1 VNAAIAHDMRRIP
14 FQNMVYVADGMSD
27 VPCFSLVGGSGGRT
41 YAVYEAGSD
50 KEFQNAYDL
59 QRQQRVEAFGEADYS
74 DGSHTTMWIT
84 KAVED
89 IAKRIVRD
97 RERMLRGRTRTAPRH
112 GIEQRKVVNAA
123 VNIEHRRMI
132 PDVLEAMCDSPALRK
147 SPGLRESSPLRK
159 IPKPQNRKWTAAT

>member
-1 VNAAIAHDMRRIP
+1 MP
-14 FQNMVYVADGMSD
+14 TTFK
-27 VPCFSLVGGSGGRT
+27 GSS
-41 YAVYEAGSD
+41 AS
-50 KEFQNAYDL
+50 K
-59 QRQQRVEAFGEADYS
+59 AFGEANYS

-132 PDVLEAMCDSPALRK
+132 PVCLR
-147 SPGLRESSPLRK
+147 RCA
-159 IPKPQNRKWTAAT
+159 IPRH